1 MAVRFVDQLYSSGI
15 KTQVDDRGWTTATA
29 QIRFNAFVETPDD
42 NEVTV
47 KADARIPYEK
57 SRHPLFASLSCSGI
71 SVDRRGPLHFEVSAD
86 YTSPPYKDNPGQGPG
101 EQQGPLSQPTQVSY
115 FTITSEEPIDE
126 DINGSPITTACGEP
140 ISGIARP
147 ISDLGVRLAKNFATF
162 DPATFYQ
169 FIDCVNS
176 DTFIGFPPGTLRI
189 ANISSDEQF
198 YTDENGNSVPY
209 WSVNVEIHARKP
221 YRTTNEKAWWKRV
234 RHEGYQVRTS
244 TFTPVGS
251 LFAVV
256 RAVDANKEPVSQPV
270 QLDANGFKLA
280 DQSQATWREFK
291 VFSEVSFASMG
302 F

>member
-140 ISGIARP
+140 ISGITRP

-176 DTFIGFPPGTLRI
+176 DTFIGF
-189 ANISSDEQF
+189 
-198 YTDENGNSVPY
+198 
-209 WSVNVEIHARKP
+209 HARKP